1 MHYLYSFFIENKSA
15 LCYSLINEL
24 ETLPVTLLKKEELKV
39 KAKRMISALLTMVVA
54 VGSMTGCGKKEE
66 NSEDGKGSV
75 YFLNFKP
82 EVSEVWEKI
91 AQKYTEE
98 TGVEVKVQTAAS
110 GTYEQTLKSEMAKND
125 APTLFQIN
133 GQIGYQNWSQYC
145 ADWSDTEIYS
155 HLVNKDLAIKGA
167 DGGVYGLPYVVEG
180 YGILYNDA
188 IMQKYFAME
197 DKAVDIS
204 SAEEIKNF
212 DTLKAVVEDMQVK
225 KNELGI
231 QGVFASTS
239 LKAGEDWRWQTH
251 TMNIPVYYEYKDD
264 NVSDKTE
271 LEFTYSDE
279 HKNIFDLYLNN
290 SCTDPKMLGSK
301 SVDDSMAEF
310 ALGNVAMVQ
319 NGNWAWN
326 QIKGV
331 DGNVVTEENIKYL
344 PIYTGIEGEEKQGLC
359 IGTEGFWC
367 INSKAEK
374 ADQQAT
380 LDFIEWLF
388 TSDVGKEYVVK
399 DLGFI
404 APFDT
409 FDENEV
415 PDDPCAKLVM
425 QYMNDENLENPGWVY
440 TTFPSQT
447 WKDDFGAA
455 LLEYA
460 QGTKSWKDVK
470 NGAVKEWAEEK
481 EAIQ

>member
-1 MHYLYSFFIENKSA
+1 M
-15 LCYSLINEL
+15 
-24 ETLPVTLLKKEELKV
+24 
-39 KAKRMISALLTMVVA
+39 KAKKVVAAFLAMVMVVGGTA
-54 VGSMTGCGKKEE
+54 GCGKKE
-66 NSEDGKGSV
+66 NSSDDGKGSV

-82 EVSEVWEKI
+82 EVAEVWEAI
-91 AQKYTEE
+91 AEEYTEE

-133 GQIGYQNWSQYC
+133 GQIGYQNWAQYC

-155 HLVNKDLAIKGA
+155 HLVNKELAITGE

-188 IMQKYFAME
+188 IMQKYFALP
-197 DKAVDIS
+197 DKAVDIT

-212 DTLKAVVEDMQVK
+212 DTLKAVVEDMQAK
-225 KNELGI
+225 KEKLGI

-251 TMNIPVYYEYKDD
+251 TMNVPVYYEYEED

-279 HKNIFDLYLNN
+279 YKNIFDLYLNN
-290 SCTDPKMLGSK
+290 SCTDAKLLGSK

-326 QIKGV
+326 QMKGV
-331 DGNVVTEENIKYL
+331 DGNTVTEDNIKYL
-344 PIYTGIEGEEKQGLC
+344 PIYTGVEGEENQGLC

-367 INSKAEK
+367 VNSKASEE
-374 ADQQAT
+374 DQQAT
-380 LDFIEWLF
+380 LDFINWVF
-388 TSDVGKEYVVK
+388 TSDEGKAHVVN

-404 APFDT
+404 APFDSFT
-409 FDENEV
+409 ENEV
-415 PDDPCAKLVM
+415 PNDPLAKLVM
-425 QYMNDENLENPGWVY
+425 KYMNDEELVNPGWVY

-460 QGTKSWKDVK
+460 QGTKSWDEVK
-470 NGAVKEWAEEK
+470 AGAVEEWASEK